1 MIDTVTLVESSQL
14 VPYRNQAI
22 EEYLLNR
29 VRGTEMI
36 LYLGQNDKTVVI
48 GRNQNAWK
56 ECNCSLLEADGG
68 FLARRISGGGA
79 VYHDKGN
86 LNFTFAAA
94 KENYDVLRQM
104 NVILAAVKS
113 FGIHAECS
121 GRNDVT
127 VDGRKFSGNAYYDNG
142 TNCMHH
148 GTLLLTSSAESI
160 EKYLTVSKA
169 KLEAK
174 GVDSVK
180 SRVTVLSEYEP
191 SITIATMKAALVKAA
206 QEVFCVQ
213 NVEKQN
219 VEKLHA
225 GDQNTKTVDEYEQKF
240 SSWNW
245 RYGKKFPFTCEDS
258 KRFSFVPFTTS
269 SSPICTSSER
279 SPITPPVSVASLTSF
294 LRATVQHI
302 SLSCPVPSTTYL
314 ANMLSGSTCNFS
326 RSTGVQ
332 LTTTPA
338 TTSFLNIT
346 SSTE

>member
-36 LYLGQNDKTVVI
+36 LYLWQNDKTVVI

-94 KENYDVLRQM
+94 KENYDVSRQM

-191 SITIATMKAALVKAA
+191 SISIATMKAALVKAA

-225 GDQNTKTVDEYEQKF
+225 GGQNTKTVDEYEQKF

-258 KRFSFVPFTTS
+258 KRFSWGEV
-269 SSPICTSSER
+269 
-279 SPITPPVSVASLTSF
+279 
-294 LRATVQHI
+294 
-302 SLSCPVPSTTYL
+302 
-314 ANMLSGSTCNFS
+314 N
-326 RSTGVQ
+326 VQ
-332 LTTTPA
+332 LA
-338 TTSFLNIT
+338 VSEGVIT
-346 SSTE
+346 DAAVWSDALDVLLVQKIAEQLKNVRYVRSDVQKAMWCIKHDFINCSEIHLYMQMIDDISTVVENMI

>member
-36 LYLGQNDKTVVI
+36 LYLWQNDKTVVI

-94 KENYDVLRQM
+94 KENYDVSRQM

-180 SRVTVLSEYEP
+180 SRVTVLSEYVP
-191 SITIATMKAALVKAA
+191 TITIATMKAALVKAA

-213 NVEKQN
+213 TVEKQN
-219 VEKLHA
+219 VEKLRA
-225 GDQNTKTVDEYEQKF
+225 GGQNTKTVDEYEQKF

-245 RYGKKFPFTCEDS
+245 RYGKKIPFTCEDS
-258 KRFSFVPFTTS
+258 KRFSWGEV
-269 SSPICTSSER
+269 
-279 SPITPPVSVASLTSF
+279 
-294 LRATVQHI
+294 
-302 SLSCPVPSTTYL
+302 
-314 ANMLSGSTCNFS
+314 N
-326 RSTGVQ
+326 VQ
-332 LTTTPA
+332 LA
-338 TTSFLNIT
+338 VSEGVIT
-346 SSTE
+346 DAVVWSDALDVLLVQKIAEQLKNVRYVRSDVQQAMWCLKHDFVNYKEFHLYVQMIDDISTLVENMI